1 MSDTLLSF
9 YWCFLSML
17 LVRDQR
23 VKAALQGSLGSNIY
37 VDWGGGGGG
46 VSAGRL
52 NSALT
57 DRSLQKHC
65 FWPTCRRSISS
76 GLDRR
81 EQYLRGY
88 MRILEYHPLQISLG
102 YLSERFKKKAMR
114 SLYCFVFATWTRR
127 RKITSW
133 NHEWAAWRNSGG

>member
-1 MSDTLLSF
+1 
-9 YWCFLSML
+9 ML
-17 LVRDQR
+17 LFRDQR
-23 VKAALQGSLGSNIY
+23 VKAALQGSLGSNNL
-37 VDWGGGGGG
+37 VDLEGGG
-46 VSAGRL
+46 VSAGRR

-88 MRILEYHPLQISLG
+88 MRILEYHPLKISLG
-102 YLSERFKKKAMR
+102 YLSERFKKRLCGRFIA
-114 SLYCFVFATWTRR
+114 LCLQ
-127 RKITSW
+127 
-133 NHEWAAWRNSGG
+133 HEQEGGK